1 MSIKSCHYDRLAN
14 KATRTINGLIEQAI
28 CKKLGLDRV
37 NVYDYINRLSKREQD
52 DTTTCFLDNEAILT
66 VRIVPKE
73 GGIGFDMEHKF
84 G

>member
-1 MSIKSCHYDRLAN
+1 MNINEQYGRMAT
-14 KATRTINGLIEQAI
+14 KASRTINDLIEQAI
-28 CKKLGLDRV
+28 CKKLGLEKV
-37 NVYDYINRLSKREQD
+37 NVYEYLNRMSKRERD

-73 GGIGFDMEHKF
+73 GGIGFDLEHKF

>member
-1 MSIKSCHYDRLAN
+1 MSIERAIYGEMAS
-14 KATRTINGLIEQAI
+14 KATRTINELIQQAI
-28 CKKLGLDRV
+28 CKKLGLEKVR
-37 NVYDYINRLSKREQD
+37 VYDYINRMSKRDQD

-73 GGIGFDMEHKF
+73 GGIGFNIEHKF